1 VKVLIVGA
9 GAVGQVYG
17 DTLARGGAEV
27 GFLVKPAH
35 AGEAQDGYR
44 LHELRLWRSPDSSV
58 FVPHAVFSGLREA
71 AMERYDQLWL
81 CVSSTALRKPGFS
94 DILERVD
101 ADLLVA
107 LQPGLEDRKWLQER
121 WPAERLVR
129 GVIPLISYQSPLPG
143 FEDQPPGIAWW
154 LPPGAKVPFDGDK
167 AAVARV
173 TKPLRAGG
181 WPARHIEH
189 APESAA
195 SISAV
200 LMPHLVALESC
211 GWSFEKLKTGDAL
224 TQAAA
229 ASKEALAV
237 VSHDL
242 GLPVPGFA
250 RRVSPGWLRFLLAV
264 APKLVPLPLEPYLA
278 WHFTK
283 VGDQTRMLMGRYIAR
298 GQDAGLSTGA
308 LRSLLAR
315 LEG

>member
-1 VKVLIVGA
+1 MKVLIVGA

-17 DTLARGGAEV
+17 DILARGGAEV

-44 LHELRLWRSPDSSV
+44 LHELRLWRKPESSV

-94 DILERVD
+94 DILEKID
-101 ADLLVA
+101 AKLLVA
-107 LQPGLEDRKWLQER
+107 LQPGLEDRRWLEER
-121 WPAERLVR
+121 WPVDRLVR

-143 FEDQPPGIAWW
+143 YEDQPAGIAWW
-154 LPPGAKVPFDGDK
+154 LPPATKVPFDGEK
-167 AAVARV
+167 PAVAQV
-173 TKPLRAGG
+173 TKALRAGG
-181 WPARHIEH
+181 WPARHVRR

-200 LMPHLVALESC
+200 LMPHLVALEAAD
-211 GWSFEKLKTGDAL
+211 WSFATLKTGDRLAA
-224 TQAAA
+224 AAA
-229 ASKEALAV
+229 ASQEALAV
-237 VSHDL
+237 VSHELD
-242 GLPVPGFA
+242 LPVPGFA

-298 GQDAGLSTGA
+298 GQDAGLSTAA
-308 LRSLLAR
+308 LQSLLAQ
-315 LEG
+315 LKG

>member
-1 VKVLIVGA
+1 MKVLIVGA

-17 DTLARGGAEV
+17 DILARGGAEV

-35 AGEAQDGYR
+35 AGDAQEGFP
-44 LHELRLWRSPDSSV
+44 LHELRLWRRPDSSV
-58 FVPHAVFSGLREA
+58 FVPHAVFSGLHEA

-101 ADLLVA
+101 ANLLVA
-107 LQPGLEDRKWLQER
+107 LQPGLEDRTWLEER

-129 GVIPLISYQSPLPG
+129 GVIPLIAYQSPLPG
-143 FEDQPPGIAWW
+143 FDAQPAGVAWW
-154 LPPGAKVPFDGDK
+154 LPPGAKIPFDGEE
-167 AAVARV
+167 AAVAQV
-173 TKPLRAGG
+173 TTALQAGG
-181 WPARHIEH
+181 WPARHVPH

-200 LMPHLVALESC
+200 LMPHLVALEAS
-211 GWSFEKLKTGDAL
+211 GWSFQQLRAGDAL
-224 TQAAA
+224 TYAAA
-229 ASKEALAV
+229 ASTEALAV
-237 VSHDL
+237 VSRDL

-250 RRVSPGWLRFLLAV
+250 RRISPGWLRFVLAV

-298 GQDAGLSTGA
+298 GEAAGLSTVA
-308 LRSLLAR
+308 LQWLLGR
-315 LEG
+315 LDG

>member
-1 VKVLIVGA
+1 MKVLIVGA

-17 DTLARGGAEV
+17 DILARGGAEV
-27 GFLVKPAH
+27 AFLVKPAH
-35 AGEAQDGYR
+35 AAVAQGGYH
-44 LHELRLWRSPDSSV
+44 LHELRLWRRPASSV
-58 FVPHAVFSGLREA
+58 FAPHAVFTGLGEA
-71 AMERYDQLWL
+71 AVQRYDQLWL
-81 CVSSTALRKPGFS
+81 CVSSAALRQPGFS
-94 DILERVD
+94 DILAQVN

-107 LQPGLEDRKWLQER
+107 LQPGLEDRQWLEER
-121 WPAERLVR
+121 WPADRLVR

-143 FEDQPPGIAWW
+143 FEGQPAGIAWW
-154 LPPGAKVPFDGDK
+154 LPPGAKVPFDGEQ
-167 AAVARV
+167 AAVAQV
-173 TKPLRAGG
+173 TKPLEAGG
-181 WPARHIEH
+181 WPARHVPH

-200 LMPHLVALESC
+200 LMPHMVALEAA
-211 GWSFEKLKTGDAL
+211 GWSFAKLKSGDAL
-224 TQAAA
+224 AQAVA

-250 RRVSPGWLRFLLAV
+250 RGVSPGWLRFVLAV
-264 APKLVPLPLEPYLA
+264 APKLVPLPLEAYLA

-298 GQDAGLSTGA
+298 GEDAGLSTVA